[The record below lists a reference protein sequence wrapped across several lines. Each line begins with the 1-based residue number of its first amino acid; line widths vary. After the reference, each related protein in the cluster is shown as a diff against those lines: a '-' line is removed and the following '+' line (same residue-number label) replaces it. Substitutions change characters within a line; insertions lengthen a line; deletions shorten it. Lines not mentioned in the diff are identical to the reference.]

1 MKKALAL
8 FFIFIFSLSIIGIQV
23 SVHHCMGKNAYTILG
38 IDFNKSCKCRHS
50 NEEHKSK
57 CCDTKKI
64 TVKAEQNNYRT
75 PSTIISFQ
83 KLSFN
88 IFFLPKTQPI
98 QILKCTQPIAIFDVN
113 HSPPNIGVPIN
124 TLFCTYRI

>member
-1 MKKALAL
+1 
-8 FFIFIFSLSIIGIQV
+8 
-23 SVHHCMGKNAYTILG
+23 MGKNSYTILG
-38 IDFNKSCKCRHS
+38 IDFNKNCKCKHE

-57 CCDTKKI
+57 CCDTK
-64 TVKAEQNNYRT
+64 TVFVKAEQNNYRT

-98 QILKCTQPIAIFDVN
+98 QILKSTQSIAVFNIS
-113 HSPPNIGVPIN
+113 HSPPNSGIPIN
-124 TLFCTYRI
+124 TLLCTFRI